1 MMAPAETAA
10 AATARMVAAVGGGS
24 VAGDDDDDDILHAE
38 TLPLSLRDPMSNSR
52 IRRAARIVGA
62 KSPRAFD
69 LDYFLE
75 TAKRS
80 RKWQCPITCAHQ
92 PGSVPCTIIHSLPAR
107 YRLTP
112 RGCGVCLVWLN
123 VTLNSVSE
131 YGHAVPLRIS
141 TAPWPPWFCC
151 GWAVSLCLGRVGAC
165 VPAACFVDSRPAL
178 CIKMALLRPCCVCDR
193 RSCSRRCHS

>member
-10 AATARMVAAVGGGS
+10 AATTRMVAAVGGGS
-24 VAGDDDDDDILHAE
+24 VADDDDDILHAE

-80 RKWQCPITCAHQ
+80 RKWQCPITCAHH
-92 PGSVPCTIIHSLPAR
+92 PGIVLCTKITRDHCQLVIVQR
-107 YRLTP
+107 YMAL
-112 RGCGVCLVWLN
+112 
-123 VTLNSVSE
+123 
-131 YGHAVPLRIS
+131 
-141 TAPWPPWFCC
+141 
-151 GWAVSLCLGRVGAC
+151 AC
-165 VPAACFVDSRPAL
+165 V
-178 CIKMALLRPCCVCDR
+178 
-193 RSCSRRCHS
+193 